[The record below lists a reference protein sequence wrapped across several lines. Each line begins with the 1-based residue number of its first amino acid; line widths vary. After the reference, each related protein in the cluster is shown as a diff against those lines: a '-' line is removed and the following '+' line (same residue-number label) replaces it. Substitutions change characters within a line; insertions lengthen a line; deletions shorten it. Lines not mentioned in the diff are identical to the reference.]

1 MAEMACGRKNPC
13 SVAFGQ
19 QRGVTPGLSFRAPA
33 GSPPEGLI
41 LLVHILGLILRLLL
55 FNAFDLFK

>member
-1 MAEMACGRKNPC
+1 MGCDAE
-13 SVAFGQ
+13 AFFPRTGW
-19 QRGVTPGLSFRAPA
+19 FAA
-33 GSPPEGLI
+33 GGLI